1 MSVKTEAET
10 DIAAAVFPSCE
21 VSFQRDGEQRRLVLK
36 ECLGDVANAPSIT
49 VPPSTA
55 FQPEEISPFDVAP
68 LHLNE
73 LESSRQSL
81 ISALEEMEA
90 RVLKRT
96 SELEAVNEALQ
107 AERSMLENKNIA
119 LKEVLD
125 QIEEHKRQA
134 GQQLQSNVNRVIR
147 PILQIL
153 ADKLSPQDQHLIGLL
168 DSTLRD
174 LMDPFVGKIAIH
186 STDLTK
192 REIEVSN
199 MIRNGFTSKQIASVL
214 QTSICTVHN
223 QRRSIRKKL
232 LIDDGHTN
240 LESYLKNI

>member
-1 MSVKTEAET
+1 MPFKTVRGT
-10 DIAAAVFPSCE
+10 DVVGAGSQSCAAASE
-21 VSFQRDGEQRRLVLK
+21 RDEEQRRLVLK
-36 ECLGDVANAPSIT
+36 EHPDDIAKSPSAT
-49 VPPSTA
+49 VPASA
-55 FQPEEISPFDVAP
+55 DFQAEEISPDDETS
-68 LHLNE
+68 LHLKE
-73 LESSRQSL
+73 PESSRQSL
-81 ISALEEMEA
+81 ITALEEMEA

-96 SELEAVNEALQ
+96 SELQAANEALQ

-125 QIEEHKRQA
+125 QIDEHKRQA

-153 ADKLSPQDQHLIGLL
+153 ADKLPPRDQHLIGLL

-174 LMDPFVGKIAIH
+174 LMDPFVGKIAVH
-186 STDLTK
+186 STDLTR

-214 QTSICTVHN
+214 QTSVCTVHN

-232 LIDDGHTN
+232 RIDDGHTN
-240 LESYLKNI
+240 LESYLKNL

>member
-1 MSVKTEAET
+1 MPVRTQGEA
-10 DIAAAVFPSCE
+10 DIAVAVLPSCE
-21 VSFQRDGEQRRLVLK
+21 IPSQTDDEQSRLVLK
-36 ECLGDVANAPSIT
+36 ECPGDGANAPSLA

-55 FQPEEISPFDVAP
+55 LQSKENSPLEETS

-81 ISALEEMEA
+81 ITALEEMEA

-96 SELEAVNEALQ
+96 SELEAANEALQ
-107 AERSMLENKNIA
+107 TERSMFENKNIA

-174 LMDPFVGKIAIH
+174 LMDPFVGKIAMH
-186 STDLTK
+186 TTDLTK

-214 QTSICTVHN
+214 RTSVCTVHN

-232 LIDDGHTN
+232 MIDDGHTN
-240 LESYLKNI
+240 LESYLKNL

>member
-1 MSVKTEAET
+1 MPVRTQGEA
-10 DIAAAVFPSCE
+10 DIAVAVLPSCE
-21 VSFQRDGEQRRLVLK
+21 IPSQTDDEQTRLVLK
-36 ECLGDVANAPSIT
+36 ERPGDRANAPSSA

-55 FQPEEISPFDVAP
+55 LQSKENSPLEETS
-68 LHLNE
+68 LRLNE

-81 ISALEEMEA
+81 ITALEEMEA

-96 SELEAVNEALQ
+96 SELEAANEALQ
-107 AERSMLENKNIA
+107 TERSMFENKNIA

-174 LMDPFVGKIAIH
+174 LMDPFVGKIAMH
-186 STDLTK
+186 TTDLTK

-214 QTSICTVHN
+214 RTSVCTVHN

-232 LIDDGHTN
+232 MIDDGHTN
-240 LESYLKNI
+240 LESYLKNL